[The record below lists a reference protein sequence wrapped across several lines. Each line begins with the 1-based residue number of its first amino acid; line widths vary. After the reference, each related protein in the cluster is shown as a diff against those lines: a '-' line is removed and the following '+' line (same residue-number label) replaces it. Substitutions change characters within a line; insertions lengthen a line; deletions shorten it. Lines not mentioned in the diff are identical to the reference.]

1 MSDPSNERV
10 HASPFGDVVFTYT
23 RSQALADGVLVDA
36 GALAREAGFVLPVAL
51 TAAAWDDCVAWTEHS
66 CRKQIHQDESG
77 RLWDVLVMAVHAI
90 RTHAGAATSQ
100 RFWLYRVP
108 RNGRSVQATP
118 VQLKLVIGPGDD
130 GEPVITI
137 LLPQED

>member
-1 MSDPSNERV
+1 MSNPSNERV
-10 HASPFGDVVFTYT
+10 HESPFGNVVFTYT

-51 TAAAWDDCVAWTEHS
+51 TAAVWDDCVAWTEHS
-66 CRKQIHQDESG
+66 SRKQIQQDESG

-90 RTHAGAATSQ
+90 RTQAGAATSQ
-100 RFWLYRVP
+100 RFWLHRVP

-118 VQLKLVIGPGDD
+118 VQLKLAIGPGDD

>member
-1 MSDPSNERV
+1 MSNPSNERV
-10 HASPFGDVVFTYT
+10 HESPFGDVVFTYT

-90 RTHAGAATSQ
+90 RTHAGAGASQ
-100 RFWLYRVP
+100 RFWLHRVP
-108 RNGRSVQATP
+108 RNGRSVQTTP
-118 VQLKLVIGPGDD
+118 VQLKLVIGPGDA